1 MLNNNNNQT
10 LVPKLWGQLYK
21 LNRLVKVGH
30 MYFNHS
36 LSQAWK
42 KESCGK
48 LLAKVKFSHSIIKR
62 STCMLNKW
70 MI

>member
-10 LVPKLWGQLYK
+10 LVPKFWGQLYK

-30 MYFNHS
+30 MYFVHS
-36 LSQAWK
+36 QSQAQK
-42 KESCGK
+42 KESYGK

-62 STCMLNKW
+62 STRMLNN
-70 MI
+70 